1 MAKTV
6 KGQATL
12 EGGVVPAA
20 DEQDIIDRRAKQSGF
35 NLTATGQDAPLT
47 KAAEKSKPKSKPKP
61 KKSKRVPGPLLKP
74 AAAAHIK
81 TVREAQGAAGR
92 RLDDRLVN
100 AKTAPRRPVTA
111 EHLAIH
117 RLWLRDPGA
126 ADIQGID
133 TKRFDA
139 PVKVD
144 KKTLA
149 WALNAGPDDPLPTYD
164 PSGRMLSMGEVN
176 AIAKLRGK
184 KPDKPKTKKRDL
196 VSTVRELET
205 VTNQRDQLTDLI
217 QIREDEPP
225 IHRPAGYIGVTDQEF
240 LNLVRSKYGGTRGQ
254 GETIAAEH
262 INPYSDPTWFENM
275 ELEPEEKE
283 SLRSGAYKTIGS
295 SDSGMFQQYG
305 PGQTITSLRK
315 DRKELNLDIKD
326 LEREIGRHYKGGF
339 KEFQR
344 QVAKFEAEQ
353 RKPKLTVQTIKW

>member
-1 MAKTV
+1 MA
-6 KGQATL
+6 
-12 EGGVVPAA
+12 
-20 DEQDIIDRRAKQSGF
+20 
-35 NLTATGQDAPLT
+35 
-47 KAAEKSKPKSKPKP
+47 
-61 KKSKRVPGPLLKP
+61 LKP
-74 AAAAHIK
+74 ASALHIK

-139 PVKVD
+139 PAPVD

-149 WALNAGPDDPLPTYD
+149 WALNAGPDDPLPTKD
-164 PSGRMLSMGEVN
+164 PSGRVLSMAEVN

-184 KPDKPKTKKRDL
+184 KPDRPKKRDL
-196 VSTVRELET
+196 LSTVQELQA
-205 VTNQRDQLTDLI
+205 VTNKRDRLTDQLHE
-217 QIREDEPP
+217 RESDQR
-225 IHRPAGYIGVTDQEF
+225 IHRPGGYIGVSDEEF
-240 LNLVRSKYGGTRGQ
+240 LNLIRSKYGTTRPQ
-254 GETIAAEH
+254 GETLAHEAIDPYG
-262 INPYSDPTWFENM
+262 NPDWFESM

-283 SLRSGAYKTIGS
+283 SLRQGKYKTLEGVNVRQ
-295 SDSGMFQQYG
+295 GH
-305 PGQTITSLRK
+305 TVTNLRNE
-315 DRKELNLDIKD
+315 RKELNKDIKD

-353 RKPKLTVQTIKW
+353 RKPKFTKQTLKW